1 MPKLDLPG
9 ELNVS
14 ATFNVADL
22 SPFHVGDDLGS
33 NRFQEGG
40 NDTITTNNES
50 EEFPIG
56 PMTRAKTKKF
66 QEAMGNLFIQG
77 WKLENATPT
86 MLEQYSLLLV
96 HEFA

>member
-1 MPKLDLPG
+1 M
-9 ELNVS
+9 
-14 ATFNVADL
+14 ADL
-22 SPFHVGDDLGS
+22 SPFDVGDDLGT
-33 NRFQEGG
+33 NRSQEGG
-40 NDTITTNNES
+40 NDMITSNDEL

-66 QEAMGNLFIQG
+66 QEAMRSLFIQG

-86 MLEQYSLLLV
+86 LLEQYNLLLV